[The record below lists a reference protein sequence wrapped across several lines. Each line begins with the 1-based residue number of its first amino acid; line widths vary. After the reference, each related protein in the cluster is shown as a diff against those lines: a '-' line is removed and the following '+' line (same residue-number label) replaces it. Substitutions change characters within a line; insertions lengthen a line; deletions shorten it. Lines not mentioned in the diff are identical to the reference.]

1 MKQSLNHNGVTTQSD
16 TTAATIAASAAPI
29 TQQTRP
35 LTLTTTTT
43 TASATGTLKGLKS
56 PKTPQTSG
64 NHIAATS
71 TPNSATHSTQ
81 THYISPTFQSKTSL
95 GSKLTPKT
103 PPVTPDSPT
112 TYLDDDLDSLF
123 SYGTTTSG
131 RSTMSCEHPYVAR
144 FVSSIHLKLKLMIF

>member
-1 MKQSLNHNGVTTQSD
+1 MKQSLNRNVVTTQSY
-16 TTAATIAASAAPI
+16 TTTATIAASAPSI

-35 LTLTTTTT
+35 FTLTTTTT
-43 TASATGTLKGLKS
+43 AASATGTLKGLKS
-56 PKTPQTSG
+56 PRTPQTTG
-64 NHIAATS
+64 NHITATS

-81 THYISPTFQSKTSL
+81 THYISPTFQSKPSPGL
-95 GSKLTPKT
+95 KLTPKT

-144 FVSSIHLKLKLMIF
+144 FVNAINSKHKLMIL